1 MCVCVRVRVCVF
13 VCVCVRVCAC
23 AHTPPGRWLLK
34 ASGWAKGRITSRLS
48 ATNHFPSAQPPCLPA
63 CLSVCRSVCLFS
75 PPPQAAVCLHHS
87 YVLCLT
93 TRLETF
99 HWSSF
104 RQRAEILHFS
114 SYVADISTDLF
125 WQTVSE
131 SQFYSYK
138 SNSTLC
144 EIYYTLDTV
153 LSLIIDWIGALQSD
167 FFPKV
172 AWEYLDFNTFSTSTE
187 VFCRSLW
194 WCYGPELLVL
204 CVMAYIPACWNNFE
218 FL

>member
-1 MCVCVRVRVCVF
+1 MCVCVCA
-13 VCVCVRVCAC
+13 CVCVLVLTLHLAGGCWRHPVQ
-23 AHTPPGRWLLK
+23 PKEGSRPDSQPL
-34 ASGWAKGRITSRLS
+34 ITS
-48 ATNHFPSAQPPCLPA
+48 HPPNRPA

-104 RQRAEILHFS
+104 RQRAGILHFS

-172 AWEYLDFNTFSTSTE
+172 AWEYLDFNMFSTSTE

-204 CVMAYIPACWNNFE
+204 CVMASIPACWNNFE